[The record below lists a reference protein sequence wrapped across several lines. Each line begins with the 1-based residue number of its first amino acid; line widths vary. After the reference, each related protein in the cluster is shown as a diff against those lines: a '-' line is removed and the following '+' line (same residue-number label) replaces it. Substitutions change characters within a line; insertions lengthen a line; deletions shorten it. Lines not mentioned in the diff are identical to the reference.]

1 VKKLMTRALVLV
13 SGALLA
19 FIFVL
24 SVILLFSSR
33 GLLKAWDAREN
44 AGLTQFLGGRLG
56 ALERETEDSGQSPTS
71 ESVARA
77 LEEMPYDPEW
87 VVVLSGDDTL
97 LFLYRRQAMQGGQGG
112 NFLRRL
118 QDISDWKEIKHS
130 DGGIAFKY
138 SSLVP
143 SFSQKESNRILMATL
158 LIIII
163 AGSVI
168 AALIAYI
175 VAYSLARPIARH
187 AGALAASLE
196 LIGKG
201 RRDLVLPKGSI
212 EELDRI
218 GRAAHLLQ
226 GDLAEEEDLR
236 RRWAAD
242 IAHDLRTPLSVL
254 KAQLEAMRDGVF
266 APSPER
272 IGLSYREVLRLEKL
286 VNDLALLTKLETPD
300 FRPRLAELSV
310 LPFLEEIAER
320 FAEAAAAA
328 PMSIGVAGEDR
339 KILADRD
346 LIDRALANIAENAM
360 RYGEKGGAILLR
372 SEPGEE
378 GGTVIRVENSG
389 LIDERI
395 LPFVF
400 DRSFRADSSR
410 ESPGTGISPGSG
422 LGLAIAKATAEA
434 LGARISV
441 SRDEGRRTTS
451 FSLAFTAS
459 LPGLPSKSS

>member
-1 VKKLMTRALVLV
+1 MKKFMTRALVLV

-19 FIFVL
+19 FILVL
-24 SVILLFSSR
+24 SIILLLSSG

-44 AGLTQFLGGRLG
+44 AGLTQFLGERLG
-56 ALERETEDSGQSPTS
+56 ALADDMQASGHSPTP
-71 ESVARA
+71 ERVARV
-77 LEEMPYDPEW
+77 LEETPYDPEW
-87 VVVLSGDDTL
+87 VVVLSGDGTL
-97 LFLYRRQAMQGGQGG
+97 LYLFRRQAMQGGQGG

-118 QDISDWKEIKHS
+118 QDISDWKEIKYP
-130 DGGIAFKY
+130 DGRLAFKY

-158 LIIII
+158 LIILI
-163 AGSVI
+163 AGGLI

-201 RRDLVLPKGSI
+201 RRDLELPKGSI

-218 GRAAHLLQ
+218 GQAAHLLQ
-226 GDLAEEEDLR
+226 GDLAKEEDLR

-266 APSPER
+266 FPSPER
-272 IGLSYREVLRLEKL
+272 IDLSYREVLRLEKL
-286 VNDLALLTKLETPD
+286 VNDLAVLTRLETPD
-300 FRPRLAELSV
+300 FRPRFAVIRS
-310 LPFLEEIAER
+310 LPFLEDIAQR
-320 FAEAAAAA
+320 FSGAVHGRS
-328 PMSIGVAGEDR
+328 MSISVEGEDFA
-339 KILADRD
+339 LSSDPD
-346 LIDRALANIAENAM
+346 LLDRALANFVENAL
-360 RYGEKGGAILLR
+360 RYGERGGDIILAATKDANGGAA
-372 SEPGEE
+372 
-378 GGTVIRVENSG
+378 IRVENSG
-389 LIDERI
+389 LIEEEM

-410 ESPGTGISPGSG
+410 GSPGSG
-422 LGLAIAKATAEA
+422 LGLAIAKAAAEA
-434 LGARISV
+434 LGARIEA
-441 SRDEGRRTTS
+441 SRDEGKRTTS
-451 FSLAFTAS
+451 FSIAFTAS
-459 LPGLPSKSS
+459 LPELPPKHI